1 MNYLFFCRLKVQSI
15 APILFLEI
23 FKNQRRLKMESKIK
37 EYQDILKKYT
47 SKLEIEVNAKQDPEL
62 TQLFNDT
69 KILVIEYPNIKE
81 EFLDFYIDWLEDEYK
96 FLMTNTN
103 DLETS
108 TRILMSI
115 SEKIQKLSNSEP
127 KKDGITYVNLD
138 ESILDI
144 DSWLPKEAI
153 QDVVNA
159 IKKHEE
165 QIEEERIMKQKEKLK
180 QFLEDLKN
188 NDQLLEDFIKRVD
201 ND

>member
-15 APILFLEI
+15 APILFLER
-23 FKNQRRLKMESKIK
+23 FKNQGDKKMDNKIK
-37 EYQDILKKYT
+37 KYQDILKRYT
-47 SKLEIEVNAKQDPEL
+47 SKLEIEVSSKQDPEL
-62 TQLFNDT
+62 NQLFIDSKNL
-69 KILVIEYPNIKE
+69 INEHPNVKE
-81 EFLDFYIDWLEDEYK
+81 EFLDFYTDWLEDEYK

-115 SEKIQKLSNSEP
+115 LEKIQKLSNSEP

-159 IKKHEE
+159 IKMATK
-165 QIEEERIMKQKEKLK
+165 KEYPKSCRRVK
-180 QFLEDLKN
+180 KS
-188 NDQLLEDFIKRVD
+188 KR
-201 ND
+201 NQRRKKSCSYTH

>member
-1 MNYLFFCRLKVQSI
+1 MDD
-15 APILFLEI
+15 
-23 FKNQRRLKMESKIK
+23 KIK
-37 EYQDILKKYT
+37 EYQDILKRYT
-47 SKLEIEVNAKQDPEL
+47 SKLEIEVNSKQDPEL

-69 KILVIEYPNIKE
+69 KKLVVEHPNVKE
-81 EFLDFYIDWLEDEYK
+81 EFLDFYTDWLKDEYK

-115 SEKIQKLSNSEP
+115 SEKIQKLSNSET
-127 KKDGITYVNLD
+127 KKDRITYVNLD

-159 IKKHEE
+159 IKMATK
-165 QIEEERIMKQKEKLK
+165 KEYPKSYRRVK
-180 QFLEDLKN
+180 KS
-188 NDQLLEDFIKRVD
+188 KR
-201 ND
+201 NQRR

>member
-1 MNYLFFCRLKVQSI
+1 MDD
-15 APILFLEI
+15 
-23 FKNQRRLKMESKIK
+23 KIN
-37 EYQDILKKYT
+37 EYQDILKRYT
-47 SKLEIEVNAKQDPEL
+47 SKLEIEVNSKQNPEL

-69 KILVIEYPNIKE
+69 KKLVVEHPNVKE
-81 EFLDFYIDWLEDEYK
+81 EFLDFYTDWLEDEYK

-127 KKDGITYVNLD
+127 TKDGITYVNLD

-159 IKKHEE
+159 IKMATK
-165 QIEEERIMKQKEKLK
+165 KEYPKSCRRVK
-180 QFLEDLKN
+180 KS
-188 NDQLLEDFIKRVD
+188 KR
-201 ND
+201 NQRRKK